1 MSDSIISLKHIK
13 KSYGRHEVLSDVNL
27 EIKKGDIYGLV
38 GRNGSGKTTMFK
50 IILGLS
56 DFDSGEI
63 HVGDEDDTLETGRQ
77 KIGFFVGQNLFTYMT
92 GRENLEYYRRL
103 KGIPDS
109 AEVDR
114 VLKLVGLEG
123 VKTKV
128 SGYSMGMKQRLGIAN
143 ALLGNP
149 QVIILDEPTNGLDPQ
164 GIADIRNLLWELN
177 EEHGITVIVS
187 SHILSELQNTAN
199 MFGILNG
206 GAIVKVLSADDLKIS
221 NNYVRLTVDDA
232 ERAREVLT
240 QAGITIHNESTDTL
254 SLEDYYFSL
263 IGGSK

>member
-109 AEVDR
+109 TEVDR

-177 EEHGITVIVS
+177 EEYGITVIVS

-221 NNYVRLTVDDA
+221 NNYVRLTVDDV